1 MNVRRR
7 LQVVS
12 HSLAF
17 GGSLDFEKN
26 TLFVHKREITYLV
39 RLGIFLQFSPEAI
52 VPSGFLICTQ

>member
-12 HSLAF
+12 HSLTF

-52 VPSGFLICTQ
+52 VPLGF